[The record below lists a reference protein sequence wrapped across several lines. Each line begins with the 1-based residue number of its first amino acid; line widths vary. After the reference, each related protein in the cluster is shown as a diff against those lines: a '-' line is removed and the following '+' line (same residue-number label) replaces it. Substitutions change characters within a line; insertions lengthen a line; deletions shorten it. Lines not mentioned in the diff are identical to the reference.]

1 MPGNRMNMRYPPG
14 PDRRPQAIRSK
25 PSSGPAVC
33 LLACLWLYLVFF
45 PFHCAN
51 AATEYSIQTI
61 PNVQLADKNNF
72 VSNPDGILA
81 AQDVQAINTIAREL
95 RESMSIEIAVV
106 AIRNI
111 GDNDARMFAT
121 DLFNYWG
128 LGKKGK
134 DNGLLVQ
141 LVTDPPQRSI
151 VFEVGYGLEG
161 YLPDAVSFRLQQR
174 FMIPD
179 LKEGR
184 YSAAMLKGMNGVKQ
198 YLQGTDYERRE
209 ILAPDTSSNLA
220 AGEDDPFLNALLV
233 IGIIVLLLVVFKRRP
248 DILYALLR
256 ALFSGGGRGGGGGG
270 SWGGGGFGGGGGSS
284 GGSWGGGRS
293 GGGGSISRF

>member
-1 MPGNRMNMRYPPG
+1 MNTQHNNSPSS
-14 PDRRPQAIRSK
+14 RPAIRLLHI
-25 PSSGPAVC
+25 PLFTAC
-33 LLACLWLYLVFF
+33 LLACFSLYLAAFI
-45 PFHCAN
+45 PDCAL
-51 AATEYSIQTI
+51 AARTYSIQSI

-72 VSNPDGILA
+72 VSNPDGLLTP
-81 AQDVQAINTIAREL
+81 QDTQAINLIAREL
-95 RESMSIEIAVV
+95 RESMGIELAVV
-106 AIRNI
+106 AVRNI

-121 DLFNYWG
+121 ELFNYWG

-134 DNGLLVQ
+134 DNGLLIQ

-161 YLPDAVSFRLQQR
+161 YLPDAVCFRLQQR

-184 YSAAMLKGMNGVKQ
+184 YSAAMLNGMHGLKQ
-198 YLQGTDYERRE
+198 YIQGTDYERRE
-209 ILAPDTSSNLA
+209 ILSPARATGFAS
-220 AGEDDPFLNALLV
+220 GEDDPFLNTLLI
-233 IGIIVLLLVVFKRRP
+233 IGIIVMLLVVFKKRP

-256 ALFSGGGRGGGGGG
+256 ALFSGGGRGGRGGGSGGGG
-270 SWGGGGFGGGGGSS
+270 SWGGGGFGGGSSS